1 MVIVAIERLHLYQLS
16 RSIVIIKLG
25 LYMTKIA
32 EKSKQEYGDLLKEK
46 DHLQDMEQLE
56 MTIVSIQTPYPSI
69 VRIQGKINTLQP
81 ELWQAPNLAIR
92 LIVSNPPEGQP
103 ISRVYTVR
111 SFNPINAQIEIDF
124 VKHEDLSPAMEW
136 LNSAQVG
143 TKIGL
148 IGPRPHFIPNFTAK
162 KHVVMFADDTAV
174 PALYS
179 ILNQWELGISADIFI
194 ESFEKG
200 IASQLP
206 ELEHVKIHSF
216 HKEQHTSQKGFLL
229 KAAFALENYENI
241 TIWAACERNEAR
253 ALRQFFLEDQQLNK
267 NDVRIAGYWRDG
279 VSSSEL
285 DKLRAQ
291 HYQEHI
297 QQGKT
302 LNEYDDLDLAN

>member
-1 MVIVAIERLHLYQLS
+1 MIRETTSISIITLYSNHEAWVIC
-16 RSIVIIKLG
+16 
-25 LYMTKIA
+25 MTKIA

-56 MTIVSIQTPYPSI
+56 MTIVSIHTPYPSI

-92 LIVSNPPEGQP
+92 LIVSNQPEGQP

-148 IGPRPHFIPNFTAK
+148 IGPRPHFIPNFIHK

-179 ILNQWELGISADIFI
+179 ILNEWENGVSADIFI
-194 ESFEKG
+194 ESFEKD

-206 ELEHVKIHSF
+206 RHDHVEIHSF
-216 HKEQHTSQKGFLL
+216 HKEHHTPQKGLLL
-229 KAAFALENYENI
+229 KAAFALKTYDNI
-241 TIWAACERNEAR
+241 TIWAACERKEAR
-253 ALRQFFLEDQQLNK
+253 ALRQFFLEDKQFNK

-285 DKLRAQ
+285 DILRAQ
-291 HYQEHI
+291 HYQKHI

>member
-1 MVIVAIERLHLYQLS
+1 
-16 RSIVIIKLG
+16 
-25 LYMTKIA
+25 MTKIA

-92 LIVSNPPEGQP
+92 LIVNNPPEGQP

-111 SFNPINAQIEIDF
+111 SFNPVNAQIEIDF

-148 IGPRPHFIPNFTAK
+148 IGARPHFIPNFTAK

-179 ILNQWELGISADIFI
+179 ILKQWELGISADIFI
-194 ESFEKG
+194 ESFEKD

-216 HKEQHTSQKGFLL
+216 HKEHHTAQKGLLL

-253 ALRQFFLEDQQLNK
+253 ALRQFFLEDQHLNK

>member
-111 SFNPINAQIEIDF
+111 SFNPVNAQIEIDF

-179 ILNQWELGISADIFI
+179 ILKQWELGISADIFI
-194 ESFEKG
+194 ESFEKD

-206 ELEHVKIHSF
+206 EIEHVKIHSF
-216 HKEQHTSQKGFLL
+216 HKEHHTSQKGLLL

-279 VSSSEL
+279 ISSSEL

>member
-1 MVIVAIERLHLYQLS
+1 
-16 RSIVIIKLG
+16 
-25 LYMTKIA
+25 MTKIA

-46 DHLQDMEQLE
+46 DYLQDMEQLE

-111 SFNPINAQIEIDF
+111 SFNPVNTQIEIDF

-179 ILNQWELGISADIFI
+179 ILKQWELGISADIFI
-194 ESFEKG
+194 ESFEKD

-216 HKEQHTSQKGFLL
+216 HKEHHTSQKGLLL

-291 HYQEHI
+291 HYQKHI

>member
-1 MVIVAIERLHLYQLS
+1 
-16 RSIVIIKLG
+16 
-25 LYMTKIA
+25 MTKIA

-111 SFNPINAQIEIDF
+111 SFNPVNTQIEIDF

-179 ILNQWELGISADIFI
+179 ILKQWELGISADIFI
-194 ESFEKG
+194 ESFEKD

-216 HKEQHTSQKGFLL
+216 HKEHHTSQKGLLL

-267 NDVRIAGYWRDG
+267 NGVRIAGYWRDG

>member
-1 MVIVAIERLHLYQLS
+1 MNRETTSISIITLYSNHEAWVIC
-16 RSIVIIKLG
+16 
-25 LYMTKIA
+25 MTKIA

-56 MTIVSIQTPYPSI
+56 MTIVSIHTPYPSI

-103 ISRVYTVR
+103 ISRVYTIR
-111 SFNPINAQIEIDF
+111 SFNPVNAQIEIDF

-148 IGPRPHFIPNFTAK
+148 IGPRPHFIPNFIHK

-179 ILNQWELGISADIFI
+179 ILNEWENGVSADIFI
-194 ESFEKG
+194 ESFEKD

-206 ELEHVKIHSF
+206 GHDHVKIHSF
-216 HKEQHTSQKGFLL
+216 HKEHHTPQKGLLL
-229 KAAFALENYENI
+229 KAAFALKTYDNI
-241 TIWAACERNEAR
+241 TIWAACERKEAR
-253 ALRQFFLEDQQLNK
+253 ALRQFFLEDKQFNK

-285 DKLRAQ
+285 DILRAQ
-291 HYQEHI
+291 HYQKHI

>member
-1 MVIVAIERLHLYQLS
+1 MNRETTSILIITLYSNHEAWVIC
-16 RSIVIIKLG
+16 
-25 LYMTKIA
+25 MTKIA

-56 MTIVSIQTPYPSI
+56 MTIVSIHTPYPSI

-92 LIVSNPPEGQP
+92 LIVSNPLEGQP

-111 SFNPINAQIEIDF
+111 SFNPVNAQIEIDF

-148 IGPRPHFIPNFTAK
+148 IGPRPHFIPNFIHK

-179 ILNQWELGISADIFI
+179 ILNEWENGVSADIFI
-194 ESFEKG
+194 ESFEKD

-206 ELEHVKIHSF
+206 RHDHVKIHSF
-216 HKEQHTSQKGFLL
+216 HKEHHTPQKGLLL
-229 KAAFALENYENI
+229 KAAFALKTYENI
-241 TIWAACERNEAR
+241 TIWAACERKEAR
-253 ALRQFFLEDQQLNK
+253 ALRQFFLEDKQFNK

-285 DKLRAQ
+285 DILRAQ
-291 HYQEHI
+291 HYQKHI

>member
-1 MVIVAIERLHLYQLS
+1 
-16 RSIVIIKLG
+16 
-25 LYMTKIA
+25 MTKIA

-111 SFNPINAQIEIDF
+111 SFNPVNAQIEIDF

-148 IGPRPHFIPNFTAK
+148 IGPRPHFIPNFTDK
-162 KHVVMFADDTAV
+162 KHVIMFADDTAV

-179 ILNQWELGISADIFI
+179 ILKQWELGISADIFI
-194 ESFEKG
+194 ESFEKD

-206 ELEHVKIHSF
+206 EIEHVKIHSL
-216 HKEQHTSQKGFLL
+216 HKEHHTSQKGLLL

-241 TIWAACERNEAR
+241 MIWAACERNEAR

-285 DKLRAQ
+285 DKLRTQ

>member
-1 MVIVAIERLHLYQLS
+1 
-16 RSIVIIKLG
+16 
-25 LYMTKIA
+25 
-32 EKSKQEYGDLLKEK
+32 
-46 DHLQDMEQLE
+46 

-179 ILNQWELGISADIFI
+179 ILKQWELGISADIFI
-194 ESFEKG
+194 ESFEKD

-216 HKEQHTSQKGFLL
+216 HKEHHSSQKGLLL
-229 KAAFALENYENI
+229 KAAFTLENYENI

>member
-1 MVIVAIERLHLYQLS
+1 MNRETTSISIITLYSNHEAWVIC
-16 RSIVIIKLG
+16 
-25 LYMTKIA
+25 MTKIA

-56 MTIVSIQTPYPSI
+56 MTIVSIHTPYPSI

-92 LIVSNPPEGQP
+92 LIVSNPLEGQP

-111 SFNPINAQIEIDF
+111 SFNTVNAQIEIDF

-179 ILNQWELGISADIFI
+179 ILKQWELGISADIFI
-194 ESFEKG
+194 ESFEKD

-216 HKEQHTSQKGFLL
+216 HKEHHTSQKGLLL
-229 KAAFALENYENI
+229 KTAFALENYENI

-279 VSSSEL
+279 ISSSEL

>member
-1 MVIVAIERLHLYQLS
+1 
-16 RSIVIIKLG
+16 
-25 LYMTKIA
+25 MTKIA

-92 LIVSNPPEGQP
+92 LIVSNPPEEQP

-111 SFNPINAQIEIDF
+111 SFNPVNTQIEIDF

-143 TKIGL
+143 TKIEL

-179 ILNQWELGISADIFI
+179 ILKQWKLGISADIFI
-194 ESFEKG
+194 ESFEKD

-216 HKEQHTSQKGFLL
+216 HKEHHTAQKGLLL
-229 KAAFALENYENI
+229 KAAFALEHYENI

-253 ALRQFFLEDQQLNK
+253 ALRQFFLEDQHLNK

>member
-1 MVIVAIERLHLYQLS
+1 
-16 RSIVIIKLG
+16 
-25 LYMTKIA
+25 MTKIA

-46 DHLQDMEQLE
+46 DHLQDREQLE

-92 LIVSNPPEGQP
+92 LIVNNPPEGQP

-111 SFNPINAQIEIDF
+111 SFNPVNAQIEIDF

-179 ILNQWELGISADIFI
+179 ILKQWELGISADIFI
-194 ESFEKG
+194 ESFEKD
-200 IASQLP
+200 IANQLP

-216 HKEQHTSQKGFLL
+216 HKEHHTSQKGLLL

-297 QQGKT
+297 QQGRT

>member
-1 MVIVAIERLHLYQLS
+1 MNRETTSISIITLYSNHEAWVIC
-16 RSIVIIKLG
+16 
-25 LYMTKIA
+25 MTKIA
-32 EKSKQEYGDLLKEK
+32 EKSKQEYGELLKEK

-56 MTIVSIQTPYPSI
+56 MTIVSIHTPYPSI
-69 VRIQGKINTLQP
+69 VRVQGKINTLQP

-111 SFNPINAQIEIDF
+111 SFNPVNAQIEIDF

-148 IGPRPHFIPNFTAK
+148 IGPRPHFIPNFIHK

-179 ILNQWELGISADIFI
+179 ILNEWENGVSADIFI
-194 ESFEKG
+194 ESFEKD
-200 IASQLP
+200 IANQLP
-206 ELEHVKIHSF
+206 HHDHVQIHSF
-216 HKEQHTSQKGFLL
+216 HKEHHTPQKGLLL
-229 KAAFALENYENI
+229 KAAFALKTYDNI
-241 TIWAACERNEAR
+241 TIWAACERKEAR
-253 ALRQFFLEDQQLNK
+253 ALRQFFLEDKQFNK

-285 DKLRAQ
+285 DILRAQ
-291 HYQEHI
+291 HYQKHI

>member
-1 MVIVAIERLHLYQLS
+1 
-16 RSIVIIKLG
+16 
-25 LYMTKIA
+25 MTKIA

-111 SFNPINAQIEIDF
+111 SFNPVNAQIEIDF

-179 ILNQWELGISADIFI
+179 ILKQWENGVSADIFI
-194 ESFEKG
+194 ESFEKD

-216 HKEQHTSQKGFLL
+216 YKEHHTSQKGLLL

-253 ALRQFFLEDQQLNK
+253 A
-267 NDVRIAGYWRDG
+267 DVC
-279 VSSSEL
+279 
-285 DKLRAQ
+285 
-291 HYQEHI
+291 
-297 QQGKT
+297 
-302 LNEYDDLDLAN
+302 

>member
-1 MVIVAIERLHLYQLS
+1 MNRETTSISIITLYSNHEAWVIC
-16 RSIVIIKLG
+16 
-25 LYMTKIA
+25 MTKIA
-32 EKSKQEYGDLLKEK
+32 EKSKQEYGELLKEK

-56 MTIVSIQTPYPSI
+56 MTIVSIHTPYPSI
-69 VRIQGKINTLQP
+69 VRIQGKITTLQP

-111 SFNPINAQIEIDF
+111 SFNPVNAQIEIDF

-148 IGPRPHFIPNFTAK
+148 IGPRPHFIPNFIHK

-179 ILNQWELGISADIFI
+179 ILNEWENGVSADIFI
-194 ESFEKG
+194 ESFEKD

-206 ELEHVKIHSF
+206 HHDHVKIHSF
-216 HKEQHTSQKGFLL
+216 HKEHHTPQKGLLL
-229 KAAFALENYENI
+229 KAAFALKTYDNI
-241 TIWAACERNEAR
+241 TIWAACERKEAR
-253 ALRQFFLEDQQLNK
+253 ALRQFFLEDKQFNK

-285 DKLRAQ
+285 DILRAQ
-291 HYQEHI
+291 HYQKHI

>member
-1 MVIVAIERLHLYQLS
+1 
-16 RSIVIIKLG
+16 
-25 LYMTKIA
+25 MTKIA
-32 EKSKQEYGDLLKEK
+32 EKTKPEYSDVLKQK

-56 MTIVSIQTPYPSI
+56 MTIVSIHSPFPSI

-92 LIVSNPPEGQP
+92 LIVSHSPEGHP

-111 SFNPINAQIEIDF
+111 SFDPVNAQIEIDF
-124 VKHEDLSPAMEW
+124 VKHEDLSPAMQW

-148 IGPRPHFIPNFTAK
+148 IGPRPHFIPNFIHQ

-179 ILNQWELGISADIFI
+179 ILNEWENGVSADIFI
-194 ESFEKG
+194 ESFEKD
-200 IASQLP
+200 IARQLP
-206 ELEHVKIHSF
+206 HHDHVKIHSF
-216 HKEQHTSQKGFLL
+216 HKEHHTPQKGLLL
-229 KAAFALENYENI
+229 KAAFALKTYENT

-253 ALRQFFLEDQQLNK
+253 ALRQFFLEDKHLHK
-267 NDVRIAGYWRDG
+267 NDVRIAGYWKDG
-279 VSSSEL
+279 MSGSEL
-285 DKLRAQ
+285 DLLRAK

-302 LNEYDDLDLAN
+302 LNEYDDLDMSN

>member
-1 MVIVAIERLHLYQLS
+1 
-16 RSIVIIKLG
+16 
-25 LYMTKIA
+25 MTKIA
-32 EKSKQEYGDLLKEK
+32 EKSKQEYGELLKEK

-56 MTIVSIQTPYPSI
+56 MTIVSIHTPYPSI

-111 SFNPINAQIEIDF
+111 SFNPVNAQIEIDF

-148 IGPRPHFIPNFTAK
+148 IGPRPHFIPNFIHK

-179 ILNQWELGISADIFI
+179 ILNDWENGVSADIFI
-194 ESFEKG
+194 ESFEKD
-200 IASQLP
+200 IASQLSRHD
-206 ELEHVKIHSF
+206 HVKIHSF
-216 HKEQHTSQKGFLL
+216 HKEHHTPQKGLLL
-229 KAAFALENYENI
+229 KAAFALKTYDNI
-241 TIWAACERNEAR
+241 TIWAACERKEAR
-253 ALRQFFLEDQQLNK
+253 ALRQFFLEDKQFNK

-285 DKLRAQ
+285 DILRAQ
-291 HYQEHI
+291 HYQKHI

>member
-1 MVIVAIERLHLYQLS
+1 
-16 RSIVIIKLG
+16 
-25 LYMTKIA
+25 MTKIA

-56 MTIVSIQTPYPSI
+56 MTIVSIHTPYPSI

-111 SFNPINAQIEIDF
+111 SFNPVNTQIEIDF

-148 IGPRPHFIPNFTAK
+148 IGPRPHFIPNFTDK

-179 ILNQWELGISADIFI
+179 ILKQWELGISADIFI
-194 ESFEKG
+194 ESFEKD
-200 IASQLP
+200 IAIQLP

-216 HKEQHTSQKGFLL
+216 HKVHHTSQKGLLL

-253 ALRQFFLEDQQLNK
+253 ALRQFFLEDQHLNK
-267 NDVRIAGYWRDG
+267 NDVRVAGYWRDG